1 MIHLI
6 GTGGHGKVVLDALL
20 ASGADLSDIVARDG
34 AVEREG
40 LSWLGLKVAVPE
52 AVAALSGQAFHVA
65 VGSGAARERLT
76 DAANQMGGRAATI
89 VHPAATIS
97 RFAEVGA
104 GAFLAA
110 TCVVGPD
117 ARLGLGVIVNH
128 GAVVDHDCEVADFAH
143 LAPNCALGGGVRVG
157 ARALIGAGAVVL
169 PGLTVD
175 ADAIVGAGAVV
186 TRNVLAGQ
194 TWTGVPASLKDSA

>member
-34 AVEREG
+34 ATEREG
-40 LSWLGLKVAVPE
+40 LSWLGLRIAVPE
-52 AVAALSGQAFHVA
+52 VVAAMSGQAFHVA
-65 VGSGAARERLT
+65 VGSGTARERLT
-76 DAANQMGGRAATI
+76 RAATQSGARAATV

-117 ARLGLGVIVNH
+117 VRLGLGVIVNH

-143 LAPNCALGGGVRVG
+143 LAPNCALGGGVRIG

-169 PGLTVD
+169 PGLTVE
-175 ADAIVGAGAVV
+175 ADAIIGAGAVV
-186 TRNVLAGQ
+186 TRDVLAGQ
-194 TWTGVPASLKDSA
+194 TWTGVPASLKDPA